1 MAAQG
6 QRLNIG
12 PVCLICDLTE
22 AMSEKRRARRKQLDT
37 SHQRNW
43 LTGRHAVS
51 EVLKAGVW
59 PVVRLCVTPAAR
71 DMLTEALPLGWKN
84 VDAIA
89 ELKPVTSERLTEL
102 CGSRHH
108 QGMAAQM
115 GPFPYRSLED
125 LDRLLQSVSDCE
137 VPPVILICDRIQDA
151 HNLGAILRSCDAM
164 AVTAVIIG
172 EREQVGVTAQV
183 ARSSAGA
190 VNYVPIIRVESLDDA
205 ASAVKR
211 AGLKLLAASEKSS
224 TPVWNMDASV
234 GIALIIGSES
244 HGVADTLLAKSDGAV
259 SIPMAGKVSSL
270 NAAVAAGMLLYEL
283 RRDGD

>member
-1 MAAQG
+1 
-6 QRLNIG
+6 
-12 PVCLICDLTE
+12 
-22 AMSEKRRARRKQLDT
+22 
-37 SHQRNW
+37 
-43 LTGRHAVS
+43 
-51 EVLKAGVW
+51 
-59 PVVRLCVTPAAR
+59 
-71 DMLTEALPLGWKN
+71 
-84 VDAIA
+84 
-89 ELKPVTSERLTEL
+89 LKPVTSERHTEL

-205 ASAVKR
+205 AS
-211 AGLKLLAASEKSS
+211 EKSS